1 MAYSVLS
8 IVQSDRK
15 TALSALP
22 NEGSTNVVACVSG
35 IIRISDRSGSVRLK
49 G

>member
-1 MAYSVLS
+1 MIHSVLRYCA
-8 IVQSDRK
+8 DRK

-22 NEGSTNVVACVSG
+22 NEESMNVVTCVSG
-35 IIRISDRSGSVRLK
+35 ITRRSDHSRHMRLK